1 MGKEGINILN
11 DVVYITSTIMV
22 SIEGK
27 SREYYA
33 RSACLI
39 CRKGGKTGS
48 GSRPECPEKAV
59 ARGFPD
65 RISGNGHRKFGF
77 FPMGNC
83 PQSFKMLYNSRL
95 YIVKG

>member
-11 DVVYITSTIMV
+11 DVVYITASIMV

-33 RSACLI
+33 RPACFI
-39 CRKGGKTGS
+39 CRKGRKTGS
-48 GSRPECPEKAV
+48 VSRPECPEKAV

-65 RISGNGHRKFGF
+65 RISGNGHRKFSF
-77 FPMGNC
+77 FPIGNC
-83 PQSFKMLYNSRL
+83 PQSFKMLYNSSL

>member
-11 DVVYITSTIMV
+11 DVVYITASIMV

-65 RISGNGHRKFGF
+65 RISGNGHRKFSF
-77 FPMGNC
+77 F
-83 PQSFKMLYNSRL
+83 R
-95 YIVKG
+95 